1 MTQATYPPGMLSL
14 SYHVIYDDTV
24 RDKFRS
30 DWVAVATQFALNPAA
45 EGAIAT
51 ATQRG
56 VYSQDDANAI
66 CAFMDAD
73 LQRCVDAPPSRGDG
87 SSELPPPG
95 MLSAVYHIFD
105 ARDGIPL
112 SSFDL
117 NEEEENAIVQKDL
130 TKIRQLLYADFNRH
144 YDAIYTL
151 AW

>member
-1 MTQATYPPGMLSL
+1 
-14 SYHVIYDDTV
+14 
-24 RDKFRS
+24 
-30 DWVAVATQFALNPAA
+30 
-45 EGAIAT
+45 
-51 ATQRG
+51 
-56 VYSQDDANAI
+56 
-66 CAFMDAD
+66 MDAD
-73 LQRCVDAPPSRGDG
+73 LQRCVDAPASRGDG